1 MSRYRTTGLFVLLAA
16 LWGSSFV
23 ATRVAL
29 SDVPPILLA
38 ALRFDIAGV
47 FMLWYA
53 IMSTD
58 KWRPSTRSGWI
69 EVSVGGVLFVAAH
82 HALLFIGQQY
92 VTSAVASVIV
102 SLDPVLAVV
111 FSSLL
116 LTTER
121 LSWNEIVGIC
131 LGVFGTTF
139 IANPTSRTLASADIR
154 GVGLVFLAAGAFALG
169 AVITK
174 RYRTSIPVQSMQAWM
189 MLIGA
194 ALLHAASVG
203 LPSESLELVT
213 WSPVALAALGYLS
226 IICAG
231 GGYLIYFTLLDRIG
245 PVQINLIGYVAP
257 VFAALNGWVFLGEPI
272 TAAVLFG
279 FVTITIGF
287 VIAKYDEIGEEVTRL
302 QQLTPIREQE

>member
-23 ATRVAL
+23 ATRAAL
-29 SDVPPILLA
+29 SAVPPVLLA
-38 ALRFDIAGV
+38 ALRFDIAGML
-47 FMLWYA
+47 MLWYA
-53 IMSTD
+53 IVSTD
-58 KWRPSTRSGWI
+58 RWRPSTRSGWI

-92 VTSAVASVIV
+92 VTSAVASIIV
-102 SLDPVLAVV
+102 SLDPVLAAV

-139 IANPTSRTLASADIR
+139 IVKPTSRTLASADIR
-154 GVGLVFLAAGAFALG
+154 GIGFVFLAAGAFALG

-174 RYRTSIPVQSMQAWM
+174 RYRTSIPAQSMQAWM

-203 LPSESLELVT
+203 LPNESLASVT

-226 IICAG
+226 IVGAG

-272 TAAVLFG
+272 TVTMFFG
-279 FVTITIGF
+279 FMTITIGF

-302 QQLTPIREQE
+302 RQFTLIRE